1 MESELPLGRFCGIV
15 RGGLAACTCALGGPF
30 LLPSCRRLATFD
42 AGILLLGVSTLATL
56 VDADSVVDGSELEE
70 VWGGLE
76 VDGVCVGDSN
86 TLEVGWGGLEV
97 DGDGA
102 E

>member
-1 MESELPLGRFCGIV
+1 
-15 RGGLAACTCALGGPF
+15 
-30 LLPSCRRLATFD
+30 LATFD

-70 VWGGLE
+70 AWGGLE